1 MPINRSNRPN
11 KARST
16 ALSDSQFQTSN
27 HRFHEEYSV
36 YTVIRNPSS
45 PAGMALAE
53 RRAQV
58 VRSDLTAPSGVEAVQ
73 TIAGMSLTWRILYPP
88 SGWKAGLTLGE
99 GKSST
104 SFVGYAPRENESS
117 ILSMANCLLCPG
129 ELKEAMQKHFPTSLL
144 TWASAFLISR
154 YLFV

>member
-1 MPINRSNRPN
+1 VAN
-11 KARST
+11 
-16 ALSDSQFQTSN
+16 
-27 HRFHEEYSV
+27 SV
-36 YTVIRNPSS
+36 SS
-45 PAGMALAE
+45 FGLE
-53 RRAQV
+53 
-58 VRSDLTAPSGVEAVQ
+58 G
-73 TIAGMSLTWRILYPP
+73 
-88 SGWKAGLTLGE
+88 GLTLGE